1 MDEKKRS
8 TEQDWIDPDDAPDL
22 STPYWQEI
30 VLAEPVSRG
39 RPRIPNPK
47 VSTTLRLDVDVIEHF
62 RKDGPG
68 WQSRINAALRE
79 AMMKRT

>member
-39 RPRIPNPK
+39 RPRIPNPPIARR
-47 VSTTLRLDVDVIEHF
+47 VF
-62 RKDGPG
+62 
-68 WQSRINAALRE
+68 QAADFGCWFYLMPSSFC
-79 AMMKRT
+79 AFLK